1 MPSGNDNAE
10 PIRVGTTDPVSALDP
25 AAAYD
30 AGSWALFNNLYQ
42 QLLTF
47 SPDSTTPTGDAAK
60 SCRFASG
67 DLTTYT
73 CVVRNDITFSNGDK
87 MTAEDVKFSID
98 RVLSINDPQ
107 GPASL
112 FSTVKSVDAH
122 GQTVTF
128 HLKQDD
134 ATFPLKLATGAGAI
148 VDHRQ
153 YPADKLRTGDTVVGS
168 GPYLLKRYTS
178 GKVAELEPNN
188 SYHGSISH
196 VGVPVEVDY
205 YKTPQDLSKAWK
217 AKRID
222 VAHRQLP
229 PSEVA
234 NVDTSDE
241 NVRVTE
247 SASAEIR
254 NMVFNL
260 RKGSAMSN
268 TAVRQAVA
276 NIIDRNKITASV
288 YDSTVEPLYS
298 VIPQGIT
305 SHTTPFFDDYPEPN
319 VGKARRLIADAGI
332 HTPIRFSLGYS
343 PGGAAGAEAAEIKR
357 QLEDTGLFKVTVI
370 SQAWTTFQK
379 SYSQGK
385 FDAFTIGWL
394 PDYPDP
400 DDFIAPLVGSDST
413 FHNDYHNNEV
423 DTLITSTGQYS
434 DRSQAS
440 GDFQRI
446 QQLVADDVPLLPL
459 WQRKDYVLSSESIT
473 GSQYL
478 SDGTGIWRLWE
489 LGRV

>member
-1 MPSGNDNAE
+1 MPSRNDDSN
-10 PIRVGTTDPVSALDP
+10 PIKVGTTDPVSALDP
-25 AAAYD
+25 AGAYD

-47 SPDSTTPTGDAAK
+47 TPNSTTPTGDAAK
-60 SCRFASG
+60 SCKFATG
-67 DLTTYT
+67 DLTTYS

-87 MTAEDVKFSID
+87 MTAQDVKFSIG

-112 FSTVKSVDAH
+112 FSTVKSIDAS

-128 HLKQDD
+128 HLNEDD

-148 VDHRQ
+148 VDHRE
-153 YPADKLRTGDTVVGS
+153 YPADKLRTGNTVVGS
-168 GPYLLKRYTS
+168 GPYLLKQYRS
-178 GKVAELEPNN
+178 GKVAELAPNTK
-188 SYHGSISH
+188 YHGSISH

-205 YKTPQDLSKAWK
+205 FSTPQQLSNAWK
-217 AKRID
+217 DKQVD

-229 PSEVA
+229 PSQVA
-234 NVDTSDE
+234 KVDTNDE

-247 SASAEIR
+247 SASEEIR

-260 RKGSAMSN
+260 RKNSPMSN
-268 TAVRQAVA
+268 SAVRQAVA
-276 NIIDRNKITASV
+276 NIIDRNQITSSV

-305 SHTTPFFDDYPEPN
+305 SHTTPFFDDYPKPN
-319 VGKARRLIADAGI
+319 VPKAKQLLQNAGV
-332 HTPIRFSLGYS
+332 HTPVQFTFGYS

-357 QLEDTGLFKVTVI
+357 QLEDTGLFKVKVI
-370 SQAWTTFQK
+370 GQAWTTFQK
-379 SYSQGK
+379 SYSKGD
-385 FDAFTIGWL
+385 FDAFAIGWL

-413 FHNDYHNNEV
+413 FHNDYNSDAIN
-423 DTLITSTGQYS
+423 TLITSTGQYS
-434 DRSQAS
+434 DRSQTS
-440 GDFQRI
+440 GDFQAI
-446 QQLVADDVPLLPL
+446 QQRVADDLPLLPL
-459 WQRKDYVLSSESIT
+459 WQRKDYVLSSEDIT

-489 LGRV
+489 LSRV